1 MLIRHL
7 GLRYHVGQGVGIEL
21 GEKGVEEFNYLGS
34 RERKSI
40 QVILEETVS
49 AYSS

>member
-7 GLRYHVGQGVGIEL
+7 GLRYHVGQGVCIEL
-21 GEKGVEEFNYLGS
+21 GEKVVEDFYYLGS

>member
-1 MLIRHL
+1 MLTRHL

-34 RERKSI
+34 RGRKSI
-40 QVILEETVS
+40 EAILEETVPG
-49 AYSS
+49 YSS